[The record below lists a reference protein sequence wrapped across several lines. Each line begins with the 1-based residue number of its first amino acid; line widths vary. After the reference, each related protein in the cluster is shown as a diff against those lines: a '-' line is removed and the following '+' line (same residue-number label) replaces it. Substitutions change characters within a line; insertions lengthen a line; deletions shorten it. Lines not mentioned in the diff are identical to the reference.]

1 MNQFYIQLLVWVV
14 AVGVAFAI
22 LWKNGYLARLSA
34 YVSETRDELKK
45 CTWPTRDELMQSTLL
60 IAVVMGSLGIFTM
73 AVDFVVLYVVKKLV

>member
-34 YVSETRDELKK
+34 YVSETRDELRK
-45 CTWPTRDELMQSTLL
+45 CTWPTRDELLQSTLL
-60 IAVVMGSLGIFTM
+60 IAVVMGSLGVFTM
-73 AVDFVVLYVVKKLV
+73 AVDFVVLYLVKKLV

>member
-60 IAVVMGSLGIFTM
+60 IAVVMGSLGVFTM

>member
-1 MNQFYIQLLVWVV
+1 VNQFYIQLLVWVV

-60 IAVVMGSLGIFTM
+60 IAVVMGSLGVFTM